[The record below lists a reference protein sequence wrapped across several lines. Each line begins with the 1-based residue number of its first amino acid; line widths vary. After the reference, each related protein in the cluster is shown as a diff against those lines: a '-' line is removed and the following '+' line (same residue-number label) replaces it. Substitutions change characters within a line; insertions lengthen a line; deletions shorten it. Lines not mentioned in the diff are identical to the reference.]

1 MNLADGKEAFGTGFL
16 AQYNG
21 ASYFITAGHNVSN
34 YQHVDRK
41 LLFNNPDGKHSE
53 EDLKNDKTI
62 IQFSLKELIKE
73 NTEPHYKNVVSGN
86 YFVLKIAENCDLK
99 LRELADQAF
108 FLHSVAP
115 EDDSLLVLFG
125 FPA

>member
-1 MNLADGKEAFGTGFL
+1 M
-16 AQYNG
+16 
-21 ASYFITAGHNVSN
+21 
-34 YQHVDRK
+34 DRK

-73 NTEPHYKNVVSGN
+73 NTEPLYKDVVSGD
-86 YFVLKIAENCDLK
+86 YFVLQIAANGDLK
-99 LRELADQAF
+99 LRELAHQAF

-115 EDDSLLVLFG
+115 
-125 FPA
+125 